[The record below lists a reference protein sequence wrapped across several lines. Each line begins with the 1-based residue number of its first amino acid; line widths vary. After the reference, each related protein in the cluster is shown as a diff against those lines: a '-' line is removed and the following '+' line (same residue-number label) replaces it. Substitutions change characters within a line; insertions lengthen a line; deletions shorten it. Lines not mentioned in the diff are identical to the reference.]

1 MGGYLGWMLL
11 QGLHKIHA
19 QKSAHN
25 KGTFHSLG
33 CIIFEFE
40 QGESSS
46 TSAEVGK
53 YIFSLFS
60 IYDLNK
66 T

>member
-1 MGGYLGWMLL
+1 MDVAARSS
-11 QGLHKIHA
+11 QNSCTEEA
-19 QKSAHN
+19 AHN
-25 KGTFHSLG
+25 KATFHSLG

-53 YIFSLFS
+53 
-60 IYDLNK
+60 
-66 T
+66 